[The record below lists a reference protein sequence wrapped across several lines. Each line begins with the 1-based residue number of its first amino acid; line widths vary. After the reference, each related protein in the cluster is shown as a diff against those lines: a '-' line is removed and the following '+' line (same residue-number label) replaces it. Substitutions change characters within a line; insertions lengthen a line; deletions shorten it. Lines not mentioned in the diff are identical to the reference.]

1 MPGCFG
7 VSFVT
12 GCATGSAIVV
22 GAIKSVLLPHAD
34 NTHIRAASTMESLES
49 FMSYVLCKA

>member
-1 MPGCFG
+1 MPGFFG

-12 GCATGSAIVV
+12 GCVTGSAIEV

-34 NTHIRAASTMESLES
+34 NTHIRAASRIESLES
-49 FMSYVLCKA
+49 FMSHVLCKA

>member
-1 MPGCFG
+1 MPGFFG

-49 FMSYVLCKA
+49 FMSYVLFKA